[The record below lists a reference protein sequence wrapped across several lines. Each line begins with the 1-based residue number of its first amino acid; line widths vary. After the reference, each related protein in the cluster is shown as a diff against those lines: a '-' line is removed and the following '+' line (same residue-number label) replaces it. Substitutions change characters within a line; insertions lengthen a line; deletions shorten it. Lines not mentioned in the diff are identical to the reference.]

1 MIRKEELYKWFEYA
15 NQIIGQNKD
24 YLTQLDSAI
33 GDADH
38 GLNISRGFEKIQE
51 KTTSI
56 QSDDLGEIL
65 KQISLVLMKSVGG
78 ASGSLYGS
86 MFLKMSSD
94 ASKKT
99 ELTDKEF
106 IQLLQV
112 GVKAITDRGK
122 ATLGDKTMID
132 VWVPS
137 VQLAMQEVEKGKTL
151 KETMKQ
157 VVEVAQQNK
166 DNTKDMVAKKG
177 RASYLGDRSAGH
189 IDPGA
194 TSAFYLI
201 QALEKAL

>member
-24 YLTQLDSAI
+24 YLTQLDSAV